1 MNIFVIVLVY
11 VMRSRTVLHAIVLE
25 VLQVDTSHFFQSE
38 GRFLIEK
45 GIHLK
50 SKAKVEQDG

>member
-11 VMRSRTVLHAIVLE
+11 VMRSRTVLHATVLE

-38 GRFLIEK
+38 GRFLIVKK
-45 GIHLK
+45 GFIYK
-50 SKAKVEQDG
+50 SKVEQDG